1 MDQLRKLQ
9 QLLEPFTEPQKNV
22 QPNLVTRDGEL
33 TEELDRM
40 RKLVA
45 RVGARINQGKRKRDD
60 YESNSSYSLG
70 SEQKLE
76 ALLDM
81 T

>member
-1 MDQLRKLQ
+1 LQ
-9 QLLEPFTEPQKNV
+9 KLLEPFTEPQKNI
-22 QPNLVTRDGEL
+22 QPNLVTREGEL
-33 TEELDRM
+33 AQELERM
-40 RKLVA
+40 RRLVA
-45 RVGARINQGKRKRDD
+45 RVGARVSQGKRKRDD
-60 YESNSSYSLG
+60 YESNASYSLG

>member
-1 MDQLRKLQ
+1 MLH
-9 QLLEPFTEPQKNV
+9 LLLDPFKEPQKNI

-33 TEELDRM
+33 VEELDRM

-45 RVGARINQGKRKRDD
+45 RVGARINQGKSKRNDH
-60 YESNSSYSLG
+60 ESDNSYSLG

-76 ALLDM
+76 VLLDM

>member
-1 MDQLRKLQ
+1 LQ
-9 QLLEPFTEPQKNV
+9 KLLEPFTEPQKNI
-22 QPNLVTRDGEL
+22 QPNLVTREGEL
-33 TEELDRM
+33 AQELERM
-40 RKLVA
+40 RRLVA
-45 RVGARINQGKRKRDD
+45 RVGARVSQGKRKQDD
-60 YESNSSYSLG
+60 YESNASYSLG